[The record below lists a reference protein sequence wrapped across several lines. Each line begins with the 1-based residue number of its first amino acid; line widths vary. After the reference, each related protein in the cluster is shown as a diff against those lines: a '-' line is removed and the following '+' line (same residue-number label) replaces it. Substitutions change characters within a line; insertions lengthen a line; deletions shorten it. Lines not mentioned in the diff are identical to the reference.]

1 MPNRVSLSETRA
13 ATLQQFRY
21 VMAMFLARLGV
32 RTRILAIA
40 LIPSL
45 TLVVVGV
52 GTAGYL
58 VEESNKAK
66 TWASEMQAAVPY
78 TRALIE
84 AVQSERQLTLAYLAG
99 DDTAAE
105 ALGPARTRL
114 DAAFQGLIEISTDI
128 RAVDDSEIGDDKG
141 GFNTL
146 GTHLTGVRQGA
157 DARMLPANDAYTFYS
172 RLLDVLTQGTK
183 VAERAAPDAVVASG
197 VAEGVRILHAAEAM
211 SRSNAISLSLVTAD
225 GPTGIPIEEL
235 VNQIGYYHTELATIV
250 TELDED
256 ERGPITAMMS
266 SPHFAQLAAM
276 ESAIVSRFAAPQ
288 QPSTSSTRT
297 QTVAAL
303 PMSIPEWHTAAAE
316 VNRAM
321 VEAYGAHNSHI
332 QKLAEQTAQ
341 RAQVNAALAGG
352 GVVVVSLLAFL
363 IAVILANRIIRRLRR
378 LRTETLALA
387 DEQLPATMRTLRDGG
402 DVEPAD
408 IAPKLDFG
416 RDEIGQVA
424 DAFEH
429 AAAAALRA
437 AVDEARTRE
446 GVRAVFLNIAHRS
459 QIVVH
464 RQLEI
469 LDEAERSQEDPALL
483 ETLFR
488 LDHLATRERRN
499 AENLIILGGGRPG
512 RQWRN
517 PIPLMDIV
525 RSAIGETLD
534 YARVRVTKLPEVD
547 VVGTV
552 VADLVHLLA
561 ELVDN
566 ATAFSPPQSR
576 VEAGGNI
583 VGKGVVVEITDQGM
597 GMSPEDLARYNDM
610 LADPPDF
617 GVGTLSSDSRLGL
630 FVVARLSTAHGVS
643 VRLSESDYGGIR
655 AIVLIP
661 QNLLAGAAA
670 MPSSPATTGP
680 LRRGLPRPHEQAP
693 AAALE
698 QAPVATLVAEPPA
711 PRPAEPIVDTRVVE
725 AEAAPQ
731 PETGPDGRPLLP
743 RRQRQTNLRPEL
755 TEEPTTAEPTAPAPR
770 PRSAEQARDL
780 MSAIEIGTRQG
791 RKPLSNSHQDEQEG

>member
-1 MPNRVSLSETRA
+1 
-13 ATLQQFRY
+13 
-21 VMAMFLARLGV
+21 MFLARLGV

-40 LIPSL
+40 LVPSL

-66 TWASEMQAAVPY
+66 SWASEMEAAGPF
-78 TRALIE
+78 TRELIE
-84 AVQSERQLTLAYLAG
+84 SVQSERQLTLAHLAG
-99 DDTAAE
+99 DETAAT
-105 ALGPARTRL
+105 ALPPARARL
-114 DAAFQGLIEISTDI
+114 DAAFKALIDISEGIREI
-128 RAVDDSEIGDDKG
+128 DDSEIGDDKG

-146 GTHLTGVRQGA
+146 GTHLNGVRGGA
-157 DARMLPANDAYTFYS
+157 DARMLPAADAYTFYN
-172 RLLDVLTQGTK
+172 RLLDVFTQGTK

-197 VAEGVRILHAAEAM
+197 VAEGLRVLNAAESM
-211 SRSNAISLSLVTAD
+211 SRSNALALSLVATD
-225 GPTGIPIEEL
+225 GSSGIPLEEFTR
-235 VNQIGYYHTELATIV
+235 QSGFYHNEVAN
-250 TELDED
+250 
-256 ERGPITAMMS
+256 ITAELTEAQRAALGALTS
-266 SPHFAQLAAM
+266 SSAWQQLTEMENAVAQYYAALN
-276 ESAIVSRFAAPQ
+276 AATAAGAK
-288 QPSTSSTRT
+288 QPS
-297 QTVAAL
+297 L
-303 PMSIPEWHTAAAE
+303 PSLPFTTAEWQTAAAE
-316 VNRAM
+316 VNRGLLD
-321 VEAYGAHNSHI
+321 AYTGHNREV
-332 QKLAEQTAQ
+332 QRVAQDTARQAEI
-341 RAQVNAALAGG
+341 NAALAGG
-352 GVVVVSLLAFL
+352 GVLALTVLVFL

-387 DEQLPATMRTLRDGG
+387 DEQLPATMRTLREGG
-402 DVEPAD
+402 DIDAAETTPT
-408 IAPKLDFG
+408 LDFG
-416 RDEIGQVA
+416 HDEIGQVA
-424 DAFEH
+424 KAFEH
-429 AAAAALRA
+429 AASAALRA

-469 LDEAERSQEDPALL
+469 LDEAERRQEDPALL

-517 PIPLMDIV
+517 PIPVMDVV

-534 YARVRVTKLPEVD
+534 YARVRVTKLPEVN

-583 VGKGVVVEITDQGM
+583 VGKGVVIEITDQGM

-661 QNLLAGAAA
+661 QQLLAGEADASTLPPA
-670 MPSSPATTGP
+670 MTGP
-680 LRRGLPRPHEQAP
+680 LRRGLPPAPEPAPVVAIEQAP
-693 AAALE
+693 
-698 QAPVATLVAEPPA
+698 APVATLVADPPA
-711 PRPAEPIVDTRVVE
+711 PPRPVAPAPEAPAVPQYTTDERPA
-725 AEAAPQ
+725 
-731 PETGPDGRPLLP
+731 LP
-743 RRQRQTNLRPEL
+743 RRNRQANIAPEL
-755 TEEPTTAEPTAPAPR
+755 TEPAAEAPRAPER
-770 PRSAEQARDL
+770 PRSAEQARDI
-780 MSAIEIGTRQG
+780 MSAIENGTRQG
-791 RKPLSNSHQDEQEG
+791 RKPLTESNQDEQEG